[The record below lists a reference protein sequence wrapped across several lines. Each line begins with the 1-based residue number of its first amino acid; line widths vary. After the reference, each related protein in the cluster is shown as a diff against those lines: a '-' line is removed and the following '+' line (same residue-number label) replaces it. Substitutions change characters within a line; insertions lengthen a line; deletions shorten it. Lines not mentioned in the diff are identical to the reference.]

1 MQLSLPPTMSSAP
14 PIAESK
20 PRVILLDGDSR
31 LAETLLEP
39 LTQSGYEVEV
49 HEPSGN
55 LTPIVASSPD
65 LVLVDIQIGG
75 GTGFEVCGELRT
87 LEPGRHTPIILLT
100 RDATDEQLVSRG
112 LLCGADDCLSVT
124 GRLLEFQARVRV
136 QLRNKR
142 DRDRMRRLR
151 AERNDFRREA
161 IQDGLTGLLNRRAI
175 DLRLD
180 DLALRGEP
188 FGLIFVDVDHFKSIN
203 DGFGH
208 DVGDEV
214 LRAVAAA
221 LKQNRDPGHEV
232 GRWGG
237 EEFVILTG
245 LTPSLEACRDPAER
259 YREAVAALSFP
270 RLRGR
275 KVTASFGVAWLD
287 PRIDGDVDRLVQ
299 RADAAL
305 YRAKNGGRNRVEL
318 AGTKPPS
325 LAAPAVPSLSPR
337 DILEGELLVKLSSGR
352 AGLPLLPEAA
362 AAALRLAEDPATDIS
377 RIAKLVDRDPS
388 LAARFVAVASSAVYS
403 RGYRATS
410 TQGAIVR
417 IGLSASRDLLLQIVY
432 ERANEELPFFRSQ
445 VARSFQRSVR
455 EAVAAR
461 VVAREIGPYEY
472 AYLAA
477 LLRDIGEARIY
488 RILAQLPAAI
498 EAPEIAEDLVA
509 KHHGKAGA
517 DVARAW
523 NLPLDIVHVC
533 ESHHGAAE
541 AHRLPIRVVQ
551 GAETFVDLADFV
563 GDRSLD
569 DVQLP
574 PEHLE
579 ALSRLGFRSE
589 RIKGVLDGV
598 IRALRDA
605 STPAR

>member
-1 MQLSLPPTMSSAP
+1 MSLPPTLSSAP

-20 PRVILLDGDSR
+20 PRIVLLDGDSR
-31 LAETLLEP
+31 LAETLVEP
-39 LTQSGYEVEV
+39 MTQAGYEVEV
-49 HEPSGN
+49 HDKPGN
-55 LTPIVASSPD
+55 LTPIVASGPD
-65 LVLVDIQIGG
+65 LVLVDIRIGDG
-75 GTGFEVCGELRT
+75 AGFEVCGEIRT

-100 RDATDEQLVSRG
+100 REPTDEQLVSRG

-142 DRDRMRRLR
+142 DRDRVRRLR

-161 IQDGLTGLLNRRAI
+161 IQDALTGLLNRRAI

-180 DLALRGEP
+180 DLALRGDP
-188 FGLIFVDVDHFKSIN
+188 FALIFVDVDHFKSVN
-203 DGFGH
+203 DTFGH

-214 LRAVAAA
+214 LRAVAGA
-221 LKQNRDPGHEV
+221 LRQNRDPGHEI

-245 LTPSLEACRDPAER
+245 PITSLDSCLDPAER
-259 YREAVAALSFP
+259 YRAAVAELSLP

-287 PRIDGDVDRLVQ
+287 PRSDGDVDRLVQ

-318 AGTKPPS
+318 AVSRPPTVPS
-325 LAAPAVPSLSPR
+325 PAVPSLSPR
-337 DILEGELLVKLSSGR
+337 DLLEAELLQKLASGR

-410 TQGAIVR
+410 TQGALVR

-488 RILAQLPAAI
+488 RILAQLPSAI
-498 EAPEIAEDLVA
+498 EAPEIAEDLVV

-533 ESHHGAAE
+533 ESHHGPAE

-551 GAETFVDLADFV
+551 SAEIFVELAELV
-563 GDRSLD
+563 GEKPLD
-569 DVQLP
+569 EVPLP
-574 PEHLE
+574 EE
-579 ALSRLGFRSE
+579 SVAALVRLGFKPE
-589 RIKGVLDGV
+589 RLRGVLDGV
-598 IRALRDA
+598 IRALKDA
-605 STPAR
+605 STPTR